1 MKVLAVNSSP
11 RKDEHSKTKQML
23 TALVEG
29 MREAGAHVDVV
40 DLKSKKVRNCI
51 GCLSCWTKTPGIC
64 SIKDDMTSEL
74 FPLWIESDLAV
85 YASPLYHFTVNASM
99 KAFIERTLPVL
110 QPFLITFG
118 TETVHPL
125 RHKHPKI
132 ALLSV
137 AGFPEHSVFSQ
148 LSSWANFI
156 YGRFGMLSAEI
167 YRPLAE
173 ALSLPSL
180 ESKARE
186 IFDATRQAGREIVE
200 NGKISDETMSGI
212 TRDIVG
218 DVKLFHD
225 VGNIMW
231 KTCINECMSPAEMW
245 EKGLV
250 PVPGS
255 IADFRKLM
263 LFGFMPQ
270 AAGDMK
276 AVIRF
281 DFTGSREG
289 SCSFTIENGG
299 IRASDETADSPDL
312 TIETDFDLWADI
324 MSGKLDG
331 RQMFTEQRYK
341 AQGDLGILM
350 RMHELFGV

>member
-1 MKVLAVNSSP
+1 
-11 RKDEHSKTKQML
+11 
-23 TALVEG
+23 
-29 MREAGAHVDVV
+29 
-40 DLKSKKVRNCI
+40 
-51 GCLSCWTKTPGIC
+51 
-64 SIKDDMTSEL
+64 
-74 FPLWIESDLAV
+74 
-85 YASPLYHFTVNASM
+85 
-99 KAFIERTLPVL
+99 
-110 QPFLITFG
+110 
-118 TETVHPL
+118 
-125 RHKHPKI
+125 
-132 ALLSV
+132 V